1 MTTAIAEM
9 PTIPTTQKM
18 SPEEYLRLERATLRE
33 KGGKHEFFN
42 QKRILMAG
50 GKEPHNVALTN
61 TGSSLLVQLRQAKIK
76 SRITTSETKV
86 VSFLSNK
93 NYFYPDVV
101 VVEGKTYYQDD
112 EKDILVNPT
121 LIVEILSESTE
132 AFDRGDKF
140 KSYRRIKSLKEYI
153 LIDSKTKSIEQF
165 YKEEN
170 GSWRLGSEITEGSM
184 TLYSFPI
191 ELSIDDIYFDVE
203 FETETM

>member
-1 MTTAIAEM
+1 MTTTVAEI
-9 PTIPTTQKM
+9 PTIPTKQKM